1 MKYKYLPIE
10 RLSYLDNEL
19 LRFTQPTDLN
29 DPFECLPQRPS
40 KQEFLTMIDDVMDLM
55 LKNKTPIARICNP
68 CQ

>member
-1 MKYKYLPIE
+1 MYYKYLPIE

-40 KQEFLTMIDDVMDLM
+40 KQELLSLIDDLHNTTFVFNF
-55 LKNKTPIARICNP
+55 KKQSSKC
-68 CQ
+68 C